1 MSKLYDI
8 SAEYKELVAMSEDDD
23 EMALAIADTLEGI
36 EGEFNDKA
44 NAIVSMVLNM
54 DGDVEPIDSAIARLQ
69 ARKKVIQN
77 KQASLKNY
85 LRENMERTGIKKIS
99 CPLFTITCVPGR
111 EIAYIDNEEALPDD
125 YLSVKT
131 TISPDKTA
139 ITKAL
144 KDGTTIEGAHL
155 ERAKS
160 SIRIK

>member
-8 SAEYKELVAMSEDDD
+8 SAEYKELVAMSEDD
-23 EMALAIADTLEGI
+23 EMAIAIADTLEGI

-99 CPLFTITCVPGR
+99 CPMFTITCVPGR
-111 EIAYIDNEEALPDD
+111 ENAYIDNEDALPED

-144 KDGTTIEGAHL
+144 KEGTTIEGAHL

>member
-1 MSKLYDI
+1 
-8 SAEYKELVAMSEDDD
+8 
-23 EMALAIADTLEGI
+23 
-36 EGEFNDKA
+36 
-44 NAIVSMVLNM
+44 MVLNM

-111 EIAYIDNEEALPDD
+111 EVAYIDNEEALPED

-144 KDGTTIEGAHL
+144 KEGTTIEGAHL

>member
-1 MSKLYDI
+1 MSKLYEI
-8 SAEYKELVAMSEDDD
+8 SAQFKELQAIANDD
-23 EMALAIADTLEGI
+23 EMAVAVADTLESM
-36 EGEFNDKA
+36 EGEFNEKA

-54 DGDVEPIDSAIARLQ
+54 DGDVEPIDSAIERLQ

-85 LRENMERTGIKKIS
+85 LRENMERTSIKKIS
-99 CPLFTITCVPGR
+99 CPLFTITCVEGR
-111 EIAYIDNEEALPDD
+111 ELAYIDNEEALPDE

-131 TISPDKTA
+131 TVSPDKTA

-144 KDGTTIEGAHL
+144 KEGKEIEGVHL

>member
-8 SAEYKELVAMSEDDD
+8 SAEYTQLVAMSEDDD
-23 EMALAIADTLEGI
+23 EMALAIADTLEGMQ
-36 EGEFNDKA
+36 GEFKDKA

-54 DGDVEPIDSAIARLQ
+54 DGDVDPIDTAIARLQ

-144 KDGTTIEGAHL
+144 KEGTTIEGAHL

>member
-1 MSKLYDI
+1 MSKLYEI
-8 SAEYKELVAMSEDDD
+8 SAQFKELQAIANDD
-23 EMALAIADTLEGI
+23 EMAVAVADTLESM
-36 EGEFNDKA
+36 EGEFNEKA

-54 DGDVEPIDSAIARLQ
+54 DGDVEPIDSAIERLQ

-85 LRENMERTGIKKIS
+85 LRENMERTGINKIS
-99 CPLFTITCVPGR
+99 CPLFTITCVEGR
-111 EIAYIDNEEALPDD
+111 ELAYIDNEEALPDE

-144 KDGTTIEGAHL
+144 KEGKEIEGAHL